1 MSKPRVIKDFDK
13 LDTVIQE
20 QIKLEYPYGF
30 DKYLITF
37 KNMEGKFVSALPF
50 ETEEKHYLVRMT
62 QAEAREII
70 EQDDDYGDD
79 GVLKDEIREE
89 YEDKYIDEELDLGEE
104 VMDDDDMDD
113 LVDDDDDDDGGGGD
127 DED

>member
-1 MSKPRVIKDFDK
+1 MNKPRVIKDFEK
-13 LDTVIQE
+13 LETNIQE
-20 QIKLEYPYGF
+20 QIKLQYPYGF
-30 DKYLITF
+30 DKYLISF

-50 ETEEKHYLVRMT
+50 ETEDKYYLVRMT
-62 QAEAREII
+62 KAEAREII

-89 YEDKYIDEELDLGEE
+89 YSDKYVEDIELDGE
-104 VMDDDDMDD
+104 MDD
-113 LVDDDDDDDGGGGD
+113 LDDDDDLADLDGEDDMEDDGD